1 MLFKKNKKQKNLLKE
16 SGTTFSHHIQAEPQN
31 ELDLNV
37 RPETI
42 KVLEGD
48 FGLSNIFCICVLKQG
63 KQKQK

>member
-1 MLFKKNKKQKNLLKE
+1 MKE
-16 SGTTFSHHIQAEPQN
+16 SGTTFSQHIQAETQN